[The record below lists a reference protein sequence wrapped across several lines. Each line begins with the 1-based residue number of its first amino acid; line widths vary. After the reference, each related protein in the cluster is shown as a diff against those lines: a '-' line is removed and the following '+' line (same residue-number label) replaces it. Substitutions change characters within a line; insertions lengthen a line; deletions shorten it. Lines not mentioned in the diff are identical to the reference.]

1 MKIFDC
7 FMYFDEDIVLDVR
20 LNYLD
25 KYAATG
31 KEYVKILRKI
41 IEQNNLKDFDN
52 AKLLPSSLDLE
63 SLI

>member
-25 KYAATG
+25 KYIDQF
-31 KEYVKILRKI
+31 ILILIKFVSI
-41 IEQNNLKDFDN
+41 YSGHTFFLKSN
-52 AKLLPSSLDLE
+52 TKTE
-63 SLI
+63 K